1 MGRRIAGVVF
11 DLFGTLVPRYPI
23 DKHRKLLADMA
34 TLLNVDANRF
44 TEVWIQRLER
54 RITGFCRN
62 AEECILDTLEAIGAR
77 VEVER
82 LSTAAKM
89 RYEFMRT
96 CVVPYPDV
104 EHGVKTIKAMGYKL
118 GLISNS
124 SPEVPEL
131 WRSLPVSRYF
141 DVATFSCEVRTRK
154 PNREIYL
161 MTCDALGLR
170 PEECLYVGD
179 GSENEL
185 EGARD
190 VGMVPVMIVRD
201 QPLRGWDG
209 PVVRDLHGV
218 VKILRRLEGNR

>member
-1 MGRRIAGVVF
+1 MVF

-23 DKHRKLLADMA
+23 DRHRRLLADMA
-34 TLLNVDANRF
+34 SLLNVDVTRF

-62 AEECILDTLEAIGAR
+62 TEECILDTLWAMGA
-77 VEVER
+77 EVGQEE
-82 LSTAAKM
+82 LSRASQM
-89 RYEFMRT
+89 RYEFMRS

-104 EHGVKTIKAMGYKL
+104 EDGLRAIRSMGYRL

-131 WRSLPVSRYF
+131 WRSLPASRYF

-154 PNREIYL
+154 PNSEIYL
-161 MTCDALGLR
+161 MTCDGLGLR

-201 QPLRGWDG
+201 QPFVNWDG
-209 PVVRDLHGV
+209 PVVSDLRGV
-218 VKILRRLEGNR
+218 IELLRTLERTD

>member
-1 MGRRIAGVVF
+1 MGMRIAAVVF

-23 DKHRKLLADMA
+23 DRHRKLLADMA
-34 TLLNVDANRF
+34 AVLNVDANRF
-44 TEVWIQRLER
+44 TEVWIQRLDR
-54 RITGFCRN
+54 RITGFCKD
-62 AEECILDTLEAIGAR
+62 AEECILDTLEAMGAR
-77 VEVER
+77 VEQKR
-82 LSTAAKM
+82 LSMAAIM
-89 RYEFMRT
+89 RYEFMRS

-104 EHGVKTIKAMGYKL
+104 EDGVKTIKAMGYKL

-131 WRSLPVSRYF
+131 WRSLPISRYF

-190 VGMVPVMIVRD
+190 VGMVSVMIVRD
-201 QPLRGWDG
+201 QPLRIWDG
-209 PVVRDLHGV
+209 PVVRDLHEV
-218 VKILRRLEGNR
+218 VKILLTLEGSS